1 MNLFL
6 TALLLVGSVAIVF
19 WIAYADECDLGL
31 DPDPDP
37 SVSDPDRL
45 RAWVEAGRIIE
56 PNNIHRWA
64 TRRIKD
70 PTLRGNVVFILTRKE

>member
-19 WIAYADECDLGL
+19 WIAYADGC

-37 SVSDPDRL
+37 SVSDPDPIH
-45 RAWVEAGRIIE
+45 AWVKAGRAVE